1 MMIMNI
7 NKIPIYHTY
16 MPLELQEGCQKK
28 TNIKK
33 NFLKKKTI
41 SRFTVVQFVT
51 LFCKYTIIPI

>member
-1 MMIMNI
+1 MMIINI
-7 NKIPIYHTY
+7 NKIPINHTY

-33 NFLKKKTI
+33 KLPYKKTI

-51 LFCKYTIIPI
+51 LFCKYTVICI